1 MLICKRFP
9 RGVTP
14 AFGCLSQ
21 FITNTRMSAIEWLSA
36 EDIDP
41 AERPIRLS
49 ARSLSK
55 CIRVPPWVLYH
66 NKYPSVHNLSE
77 SLPK

>member
-1 MLICKRFP
+1 MLICERFP

-21 FITNTRMSAIEWLSA
+21 FIANTWMSAIEWLSA

-49 ARSLSK
+49 ALSLSK
-55 CIRVPPWVLYH
+55 CIRVVPWDLYH